1 MPKNSKEQNEKDRE
15 RVIDCLLR
23 DPVCSVQGIAEK
35 CNLSTQQVYR
45 ILRSLE
51 EEGIIF
57 GKPTM
62 IDLKKLGKKRF
73 IIYARRSGKPSD
85 QVTLNTSLY
94 SSEFLE
100 QLKSKKLDIIPE
112 DDYTCSGAFDM
123 VTVFLANNIMDA
135 NKYLDLLRHVS
146 DGYFSSFALSEV
158 MFTTK
163 KNMVTTPERDDFV
176 EYVKEIAAFGTD
188 VEDPEELEHRDAGD
202 PDQDIRTNG

>member
-163 KNMVTTPERDDFV
+163 KNMVTTPERDDSWNMS
-176 EYVKEIAAFGTD
+176 
-188 VEDPEELEHRDAGD
+188 R
-202 PDQDIRTNG
+202 R